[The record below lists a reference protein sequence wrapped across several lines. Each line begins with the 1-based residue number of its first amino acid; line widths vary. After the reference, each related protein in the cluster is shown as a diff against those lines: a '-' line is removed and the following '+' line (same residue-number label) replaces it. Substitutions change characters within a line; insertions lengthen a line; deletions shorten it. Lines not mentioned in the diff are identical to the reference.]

1 MNFKSKKF
9 YIGLFFSALL
19 IYLIIHQL
27 DFSEMAATF
36 KKCNPK
42 MLLLAVPV
50 YFLSYITRAIR
61 WKYLMMGKENYK
73 VPTLMGIIFIGYI
86 LNSFLPARIG
96 DFYRAYLA
104 GEKFGTSK
112 VTVFSSIVLERI
124 LDGIVV
130 LSMLLLSILFF
141 FHQPWM
147 YKLAF
152 SVAALFGGSF
162 ILVYCLFKYSNT
174 DVLAQK
180 LKNFCLK
187 YPKIFKDKFINF
199 LDNIH
204 KHIKSF
210 ITGFEVVNS
219 PKNLSISLLAT
230 ACGLTIETFFIL
242 IIIHSFSGLSIGFPA
257 ALLTMCLG
265 VFSALIPSV
274 SVHAGPYQYAFILGL
289 GAYGV
294 SKEIAITI
302 ALTTQFLMISFIVIC
317 GLIALVRY
325 HIGFDNIK
333 DVGTKLDKKEN

>member
-9 YIGLFFSALL
+9 YIGLFFSILL

-27 DFSEMAATF
+27 NFSEMIATF
-36 KKCNPK
+36 KKCNLK
-42 MLLLAVPV
+42 ILFLAIPI

-61 WKYLMMGKENYK
+61 WKYLMMNKENYK
-73 VPTLMGIIFIGYI
+73 TLTLMGIIFIGYI

-96 DFYRAYLA
+96 DFYRAYLT

-130 LSMLLLSILFF
+130 LSMLLLAILFF

-147 YKLAF
+147 YKLVF
-152 SVAALFGGSF
+152 SVAILFGGSF
-162 ILVYCLFKYSNT
+162 IVVYCLFKYSNT

-187 YPKIFKDKFINF
+187 YPKIFKEKFINF

-210 ITGFEVVNS
+210 IIGFEVVNN
-219 PKNLSISLLAT
+219 PKNLSISILAT
-230 ACGLTIETFFIL
+230 ACGWTIETFFIL
-242 IIIHSFSGLSIGFPA
+242 IIIHSFSDLSIGFPA

-289 GAYGV
+289 GAYGI
-294 SKEIAITI
+294 SKEVAITI
-302 ALTTQFLMISFIVIC
+302 ALTTQFLMISFIVIS
-317 GLIALVRY
+317 GLLALIKY
-325 HIGFDNIK
+325 HIKFDNIK
-333 DVGTKLDKKEN
+333 NINNKTIN